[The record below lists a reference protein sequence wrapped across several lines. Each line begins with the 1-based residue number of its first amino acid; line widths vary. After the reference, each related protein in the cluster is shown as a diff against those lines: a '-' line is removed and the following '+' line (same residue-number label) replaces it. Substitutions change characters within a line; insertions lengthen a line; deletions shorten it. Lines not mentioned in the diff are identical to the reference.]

1 MASDNVGEIVQLL
14 DPLDTTNTVLDDV
27 LITLTG
33 VFALVPGAGFL
44 VSKFEGG
51 FTEGWTAFAQV
62 FENAL
67 FTVPQIGRWIFPIDS
82 VTSQVIQM
90 ADLST
95 QMGSIIQT
103 VQNNLNK
110 TLVDVMDNTTMFLSF
125 ASQGNFSASA
135 PSLPD
140 QTNYLLYAFNT
151 YLISQALNGNGIY
164 GVIGLNSNP
173 QSLSF
178 NGTKTNS
185 AFDFSKCQGYNE
197 QNVCDAWWFS
207 GRYNSA
213 FALDDFNH
221 VRHPQRASQHAGI
234 PTYANILPFRWVAT
248 SVTSCQPY

>member
-14 DPLDTTNTVLDDV
+14 DPLDNTNTILDDV

-44 VSKFEGG
+44 VSKVEGG

-82 VTSQVIQM
+82 ATSQVIQM

-151 YLISQALNGNGIY
+151 YLISQALNGNGVY
-164 GVIGLNSNP
+164 GVVGLDSNP

-185 AFDFSKCQGYNE
+185 AYDFSDCQGYNE

-213 FALDDFNH
+213 FGLDDFNH
-221 VRHPQRASQHAGI
+221 VRYPQPTSHHTCTL
-234 PTYANILPFRWVAT
+234 TYANTLPFRWVAT
-248 SVTSCQPY
+248 SVTF